1 MDGTISPIQLP
12 WPEWTNAA
20 IRLYH
25 GTTSP
30 SADSIIATRIDVA
43 RGRATTDFGR
53 GFYTTTD
60 EENARAWSRRRSRD
74 LDEPPALLKLTMDRL
89 ALANLSSI
97 VFIRGSSSAEDYW
110 SFVAH
115 CRSGLPHRPITEDFY
130 DVAFGPVAK
139 IWFGT
144 SNSAVWADY
153 DQISFHTQAAQ
164 DMLNDER
171 ACTLEVM
178 Q

>member
-1 MDGTISPIQLP
+1 VDGTISPIPLP

-25 GTTSP
+25 GTTLP
-30 SADSIIATRIDVA
+30 NADSIIAIGIDVA

-74 LDEPPALLKLTMDRL
+74 LDQPPALLRLTTDRL
-89 ALANLSSI
+89 ALANLASI
-97 VFIRGSSSAEDYW
+97 VFIRGSHSAQDYW
-110 SFVAH
+110 SFVTH
-115 CRSGLPHRPITEDFY
+115 CRSGLSHRPTTDDFY
-130 DVAFGPVAK
+130 DVAFGPVSK
-139 IWFGT
+139 VWFGS

-153 DQISFHTQAAQ
+153 DQISFHTRAAQ
-164 DMLNDER
+164 DMLNNKSIS
-171 ACTLEVM
+171 TLEVIP
-178 Q
+178 